1 MEISS
6 VGMEEGIRN
15 ITENSWAEIE
25 TVY

>member
-6 VGMEEGIRN
+6 VGMEERIRN